1 MFLSNSKESL
11 SSESGVSNFK
21 LDSTQETFNSI
32 EDDLKEL
39 IKPFNLNQ
47 EKFGEILVSL
57 TEAITNAVRHGNKYD
72 LSKSVDLQFI
82 ADEEKLL
89 FRVSDE
95 GNGFDYDSVPDP
107 TLPENILCCGGRGV
121 YIMRALA
128 DEFSYSDNGRT
139 VEMGFSID

>member
-11 SSESGVSNFK
+11 SSKSRVSNFK
-21 LDSTQETFNSI
+21 LESTQETFNVI
-32 EDDLKEL
+32 EDDLREL

-72 LSKSVDLQFI
+72 SNKSVDLQFI
-82 ADEEKLL
+82 ADDEKLL

-107 TLPENILCCGGRGV
+107 TLPENILCCGGCFLNQE
-121 YIMRALA
+121 IMRSKVDIPLALSSA
-128 DEFSYSDNGRT
+128 P
-139 VEMGFSID
+139 